1 MIEIIKTKARY
12 MVSIE
17 THMVVLWWR
26 NSNTKDN
33 FIDSKMC
40 VHVFLEISHHRTVT
54 MHSGVQ
60 QWITRSSLE
69 VKHQTH

>member
-17 THMVVLWWR
+17 THMIVLWWR

-33 FIDSKMC
+33 VIDSKMC
-40 VHVFLEISHHRTVT
+40 VHVFF
-54 MHSGVQ
+54 GNF
-60 QWITRSSLE
+60 SSSYSNYALRCTAVDNE
-69 VKHQTH
+69 K